1 MAYAM
6 AMVERREDVSPM
18 SASVNVEVVA
28 SRDVRYYQDAEFEG
42 LNRDDEMGVQS
53 RIAKA
58 LSVARTQDER
68 SRMVQSLLR
77 IVGFDAF
84 SYLTV
89 ALDAE
94 GGCQRLYLPGDY
106 RTEGL
111 PPGYIENG
119 LYLHDPRLLKSLA
132 GNTPLIWD
140 LRALTDAWRTAGAHP
155 GTRQLFDT
163 MHEHGISSGL
173 TFSIAIGRTRLR
185 SVITFTAPNDD
196 ATWMTDSVFVQ
207 ALTLGLSI
215 HQCSSAYVRAVDRR
229 ETAGQFSEVQM
240 RTLAYLAAGLTD
252 KEIALRMRTTAHNV
266 DYHLRR
272 LREKCGIAK
281 RTQLAFLAARLPGL

>member
-6 AMVERREDVSPM
+6 AVAGGHGEGSSLRV
-18 SASVNVEVVA
+18 SVNVGMA
-28 SRDVRYYQDAEFEG
+28 ARDVHYYQEG
-42 LNRDDEMGVQS
+42 EVEGVIRDDEMGVQS
-53 RIAKA
+53 SIARA

-68 SRMVQSLLR
+68 CRMVQSLLR

-94 GGCQRLYLPGDY
+94 GGCERLYLPGDY
-106 RTEGL
+106 RTAGL
-111 PPGYIENG
+111 PRGYIEHG

-140 LRALTDAWRTAGAHP
+140 LRGLTDAWRNAGADP
-155 GTRQLFDT
+155 DTRRLLDM
-163 MHEHGISSGL
+163 MHEHGALSGL

-185 SVITFTAPNDD
+185 SVITFTAANND
-196 ATWMTDSVFVQ
+196 AAWMTDSVFVQ

-229 ETAGQFSEVQM
+229 ESAGQFSEMQM

-266 DYHLRR
+266 DYRLRR